1 MMPARAWH
9 GQPRLLAS
17 TVAANL
23 RCQALGVSQ
32 MMPVQLLLLILAVMP
47 GAVGLASEPPAP
59 RQRPLTDVKFEATG
73 HRLDRGRYLTE
84 HLLQCLICHSERDW
98 AQPGAPPIEAR
109 KGAGAVL
116 SEHGERRIVAPNI
129 TPDEATGAGTWTDDM
144 LARAIR
150 EGIGHDG
157 RGLYWGMWY
166 QSFAILSDEDVASV
180 VVYLRTIPAVRNAL
194 PATRLPAEELQENA
208 AYPKPITAPVVGPP
222 PDDRLALGRYLVNL
236 ADCAGCHTSW
246 YSPRNPGLLAGGN
259 LIERSTRSAYS
270 TNITRHESG
279 TGYSTDTFIRV
290 MRTGKGGSLSPVM
303 PWAVFKGLSD
313 GDLAAI
319 HEALGTVQPVAH
331 YIGNAGT
338 ARHCAVCGQDHP
350 LGEFNHLETP
360 AGVAVASR
368 LLDRLAGRY
377 RSDDADVTLSIRSEG
392 SRLYGRE
399 NDDPEIELIAQS
411 ETKFLAPGW
420 VAPIEFVVGEDGRV
434 NQLKSLEI
442 EPFVFERIP

>member
-1 MMPARAWH
+1 MASRA
-9 GQPRLLAS
+9 GLPGA
-17 TVAANL
+17 VAANL
-23 RCQALGVSQ
+23 RHQALGVSQ
-32 MMPVQLLLLILAVMP
+32 MMPFRLLLLLLAVIP
-47 GAVGLASEPPAP
+47 AAVGLASEPPAP
-59 RQRPLTDVKFEATG
+59 RQRPLTDIKFEATG
-73 HRLDRGRYLTE
+73 HRLDRGRYLAE
-84 HLLQCLICHSERDW
+84 HLLQCFICHSERDW
-98 AQPGAPPIEAR
+98 TQPGAPPIEAR
-109 KGAGAVL
+109 KGAGVVL
-116 SEHGERRIVAPNI
+116 SERGERRIVAPNI

-150 EGIGHDG
+150 EGISHDG

-222 PDDRLALGRYLVNL
+222 PGDRLALGRYLVNL

-259 LIERSTRSAYS
+259 LIERGPRSAYS

-279 TGYSTDTFIRV
+279 AGYPTDTFIRV

-313 GDLAAI
+313 DDLAAI
-319 HEALGTVQPVAH
+319 HEALGSVQPVAH

-338 ARHCAVCGQDHP
+338 PRHCAVCGQDHP
-350 LGEFNHLETP
+350 LGEFNHVETP
-360 AGVAVASR
+360 AGVPVEAR
-368 LLDRLAGRY
+368 LLDRLTGRY
-377 RSDDADVTLSIRSEG
+377 RSDDADVTLSIRSAG
-392 SRLYGRE
+392 GRLYGRE
-399 NDDPEIELIAQS
+399 NDNAEIELIAQS

-420 VAPIEFVVGEDGRV
+420 VAPIEFVVGQGRAC
-434 NQLKSLEI
+434 EI
-442 EPFVFERIP
+442 S

>member
-1 MMPARAWH
+1 MMPFR
-9 GQPRLLAS
+9 
-17 TVAANL
+17 
-23 RCQALGVSQ
+23 
-32 MMPVQLLLLILAVMP
+32 LLLLLLAVIP
-47 GAVGLASEPPAP
+47 AAVGLAYEPPAP
-59 RQRPLTDVKFEATG
+59 RQRPLTGIRFEVTG
-73 HRLDRGRYLTE
+73 HRLDRGRYLAE
-84 HLLQCLICHSERDW
+84 HLLQCFICHSERDW
-98 AQPGAPPIEAR
+98 TQPGAPPIRAR
-109 KGAGAVL
+109 KGAGVVL

-313 GDLAAI
+313 DDLAAI
-319 HEALGTVQPVAH
+319 HQALGSVQPVAH

-350 LGEFNHLETP
+350 LGEFNHLEIP
-360 AGVAVASR
+360 AGVPVAAR
-368 LLDRLAGRY
+368 LLNRLAGRY

-411 ETKFLAPGW
+411 ETKFLAPAW

-442 EPFVFERIP
+442 EPFALERIP

>member
-1 MMPARAWH
+1 MASRARLPGA
-9 GQPRLLAS
+9 
-17 TVAANL
+17 VAANL
-23 RCQALGVSQ
+23 RFQARSVRQ
-32 MMPVQLLLLILAVMP
+32 IMPSRLLLLFLAVTP
-47 GAVGLASEPPAP
+47 VAVGLAAEPPAP
-59 RQRPLTDVKFEATG
+59 RQRPLTDIKFEATG

-84 HLLQCLICHSERDW
+84 HLLQCFICHSERDW
-98 AQPGAPPIEAR
+98 TQPGSPPVEAR
-109 KGAGAVL
+109 KGAGVVL
-116 SEHGERRIVAPNI
+116 SERGERRIVAPNI

-442 EPFVFERIP
+442 EPFAFERIP

>member
-1 MMPARAWH
+1 MPF
-9 GQPRLLAS
+9 RL
-17 TVAANL
+17 
-23 RCQALGVSQ
+23 
-32 MMPVQLLLLILAVMP
+32 PLLLLAAMP
-47 GAVGLASEPPAP
+47 AAVGLASEPPTP
-59 RQRPLTDVKFEATG
+59 RQRPLTDVRFEATG
-73 HRLDRGRYLTE
+73 HRVDRGQYLTE
-84 HLLQCLICHSERDW
+84 HLLQCFICHSERDW
-98 AQPGAPPIEAR
+98 TQPGAPPIEAR

-116 SEHGERRIVAPNI
+116 SERGERRVVAPNI

-194 PATRLPAEELQENA
+194 PATRLPADELLENA
-208 AYPKPITAPVVGPP
+208 AYPKPITAPVVGPAP
-222 PDDRLALGRYLVNL
+222 GDRLALGRYLVNL

-246 YSPRNPGLLAGGN
+246 SSPRNPGLLAGGN
-259 LIERSTRSAYS
+259 PIGRGPRSAYS

-279 TGYSTDTFIRV
+279 AGYPTDTFIRV

-313 GDLAAI
+313 DDLAAI
-319 HEALGTVQPVAH
+319 SEALGGVQPVAH

-360 AGVAVASR
+360 AGVPVAAR
-368 LLDRLAGRY
+368 LLDRLTGRY
-377 RSDDADVTLSIRSEG
+377 RSDDADVTLSIRSERG
-392 SRLYGRE
+392 RLYGRE